1 MKARIAL
8 GAVGVAA
15 MVLGAV
21 QLFTNREV
29 KAPVEVLFWLAGAIV
44 LHDAVLTPVVLAVG
58 AVLARWLPPHIRR
71 PVRAGLI
78 TAACL
83 TAVALPFLLRPA
95 ATSNPSVLPLDYPR
109 NTLIVLGAVAVLTA
123 LAAGWAAL
131 RRFRSLPKN

>member
-8 GAVGVAA
+8 GMVGVAA
-15 MVLGAV
+15 MTLGAV
-21 QLFTNREV
+21 QLFTVGEV
-29 KAPVEVLFWLAGAIV
+29 KAPVDVPLWLAGGIV

-58 AVLARWLPPHIRR
+58 AALSRWLPPHVRR
-71 PVRAGLI
+71 PVRGGLI

-109 NTLIVLGAVAVLTA
+109 NLAVALGAVVVLTA
-123 LAAGWAAL
+123 LAAGGAAL
-131 RRFRSLPKN
+131 RRLRSHRRN